1 MKKLI
6 MLLIVSCIASML
18 VFPAVAHGAMK
29 TTPFQEDNPFFIT
42 AGKVVI
48 PASQPTWT
56 GYYTDGRV
64 QCEFYPGTILWGWF
78 QSGTSYTYLDEEP
91 RDGKGRVSTVTM
103 ILNPASRPSYN
114 ITYYGDTSKVNTV
127 TYVDNYWGNKQV
139 WEYNKDGTIKGYDSY
154 YTTGANYGRT
164 MLQSQHVEYTYE
176 RVKGGNIEATKT
188 TNSYVYNPVYVGSGQ
203 YRMVLDHIN
212 TEAETVVFDI
222 KELMQNDKNAKGEFS
237 SAGDIKDFIEKQDI
251 LNKIFSDKKALGDI
265 KVTSSI
271 AQENTILSSAKE
283 GIK

>member
-1 MKKLI
+1 M
-6 MLLIVSCIASML
+6 
-18 VFPAVAHGAMK
+18 
-29 TTPFQEDNPFFIT
+29 
-42 AGKVVI
+42 
-48 PASQPTWT
+48 
-56 GYYTDGRV
+56 
-64 QCEFYPGTILWGWF
+64 
-78 QSGTSYTYLDEEP
+78 
-91 RDGKGRVSTVTM
+91 
-103 ILNPASRPSYN
+103 
-114 ITYYGDTSKVNTV
+114 
-127 TYVDNYWGNKQV
+127 
-139 WEYNKDGTIKGYDSY
+139 
-154 YTTGANYGRT
+154 
-164 MLQSQHVEYTYE
+164 
-176 RVKGGNIEATKT
+176 KGGNIEATKT
-188 TNSYVYNPVYVGSGQ
+188 TNSYVYNHVYVGSGR